1 MFPAAPCF
9 VDPLRKQKALV
20 PSAPMEPCMEKLAHG
35 VVHLGN
41 AGNLAISS
49 TRLVLVLSMRSHVQ
63 IDEFQLQ
70 IGFWA
75 KYHILPLQ
83 VAEIAKRSVEANES
97 PFLLSTAAGVS
108 HQYPSVG

>member
-35 VVHLGN
+35 VVDLGN

-49 TRLVLVLSMRSHVQ
+49 TRSVLVLSMHFKVQ
-63 IDEFQLQ
+63 IYAFKFQM
-70 IGFWA
+70 
-75 KYHILPLQ
+75 
-83 VAEIAKRSVEANES
+83 S
-97 PFLLSTAAGVS
+97 
-108 HQYPSVG
+108 

>member
-49 TRLVLVLSMRSHVQ
+49 TRSVLVLSMPFHVQ
-63 IDEFQLQ
+63 MNSFKFPIC
-70 IGFWA
+70 
-75 KYHILPLQ
+75 
-83 VAEIAKRSVEANES
+83 
-97 PFLLSTAAGVS
+97 
-108 HQYPSVG
+108 